1 MQVLDRHVLD
11 HSRMEEDDE
20 GRVEK
25 EEVSGTWVGRDNI
38 PMVGT
43 WVGRDMV
50 DIPHSYQ
57 TDLLSSSYKH
67 YLLYL
72 PVFDISPGTLSR
84 SFENMH
90 YLPITWNI
98 ME

>member
-1 MQVLDRHVLD
+1 
-11 HSRMEEDDE
+11 MEEDDE

-25 EEVSGTWVGRDNI
+25 EEVSGTWVGRD
-38 PMVGT
+38 
-43 WVGRDMV
+43 MV

-57 TDLLSSSYKH
+57 TDLLSSAYKH

-90 YLPITWNI
+90 YLPITWNR